1 MGPHVQSM
9 GTEVCS
15 RLVVVA
21 EEVEEQNCVLGIT
34 EVVNWM
40 YGY

>member
-1 MGPHVQSM
+1 MCKVWERIQLKY
-9 GTEVCS
+9 V
-15 RLVVVA
+15 VVVA
-21 EEVEEQNCVLGIT
+21 EEVDEQNCVLGIT